1 MRIEGVY
8 TFTASRELV
17 WSLLHDPVTI
27 RQSLP
32 GCDEFD
38 QVAASVYV
46 AALHIQRGP
55 FKGQYRGQLKLVSD
69 ELRDRSDFTLE
80 GEGPE
85 GIILGSGA
93 ITLNEQDES
102 TMVQYVGDV
111 DFAGLTAV
119 DSPRMLKTTA
129 NALIRQFFEAIDRQ
143 VRIQT
148 GTQPT
153 SLDGELPRTRR
164 SGTIDMQDVVAEI
177 RQNRQTTWLVLA
189 LITFIL
195 LTFTGAFVILLLL
208 IRWGRRI
215 FDRRV
220 ATIVHEKQQEIDSLE
235 LT

>member
-1 MRIEGVY
+1 VRIEGVY
-8 TFTASRELV
+8 TYAASRELV

-38 QVAASVYV
+38 QIAASVYV

-55 FKGQYRGQLKLVSD
+55 FKGQYRGQLKLMGY
-69 ELRDRSDFTLE
+69 ELHGRSDFTLE

-85 GIILGSGA
+85 GIVLGSG
-93 ITLNEQDES
+93 TVSLNEQDGS
-102 TMVQYVGDV
+102 TTVQYVGDV
-111 DFAGLTAV
+111 DFAGITAME
-119 DSPRMLKTTA
+119 SPRMLKTTA

-148 GTQPT
+148 GIHTT
-153 SLDGELPRTRR
+153 SLDGQLPRTHY
-164 SGTIDMQDVVAEI
+164 SDTIDLQDVAAKI
-177 RQNRQTTWLVLA
+177 KQDRQTTWLVLA
-189 LITFIL
+189 LVAFVF
-195 LTFTGAFVILLLL
+195 LTLSGAFMILLLM
-208 IRWGRRI
+208 IRWGKRI

-220 ATIVHEKQQEIDSLE
+220 ATSVYAKQHEIDPLE